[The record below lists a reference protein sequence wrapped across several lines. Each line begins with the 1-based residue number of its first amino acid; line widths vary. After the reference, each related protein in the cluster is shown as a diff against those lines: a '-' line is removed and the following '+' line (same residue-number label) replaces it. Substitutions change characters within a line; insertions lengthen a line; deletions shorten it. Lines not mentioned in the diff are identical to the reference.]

1 MTKKSKL
8 DDYKFVLCEDGV
20 YLGKPL
26 KKGGISVDARKI
38 TDQEIVMLFREFLTS
53 YCMVN
58 CTDTLT
64 VERNNKPFF
73 EARLL
78 GLIKNG

>member
-1 MTKKSKL
+1 M
-8 DDYKFVLCEDGV
+8 LCEDGI
-20 YLGKPL
+20 YFARPL
-26 KKGGISVDARKI
+26 KNGGISSDARKVS
-38 TDQEIVMLFREFLTS
+38 DAEIVMLFREFLTS

-64 VERNNKPFF
+64 VERGGKPFF

-78 GLIKNG
+78 LKND

>member
-1 MTKKSKL
+1 MANLK
-8 DDYKFVLCEDGV
+8 DYKFLLCEDGI
-20 YLGKPL
+20 YFARPL
-26 KKGGISVDARKI
+26 KNGSISSDARKVS
-38 TDQEIVMLFREFLTS
+38 DQEIVMLFREFLTS

-64 VERNNKPFF
+64 VERNNRPFF

-78 GLIKNG
+78 LKNE